1 MKALFINGGPRKN
14 WSTFKMLESAMKG
27 AAEAGAETEMIHLFD
42 YNFHGCRSCLAC
54 KLKNSK
60 TGGVCAVKD
69 DLRPILE
76 KAHDAD
82 VIVIGSPTYFSDVTG
97 DTRSFMERL
106 LYPVLSYNPKTDEK
120 GNLQM
125 SLLGRTIP
133 NAVIY
138 TMGSTEEAGAA
149 YNHMIKDNKNFLQM
163 LYGCSE
169 ALCSYDTY
177 MMSDYSRY
185 DIMPG
190 TEERR
195 AKQRDEQFPKDL
207 EAAYDLGK
215 RLVEMAKVAN
225 A

>member
-1 MKALFINGGPRKN
+1 
-14 WSTFKMLESAMKG
+14 MLESAMKG

-42 YNFHGCRSCLAC
+42 YSFHGCRSCLAC

-60 TGGVCAVKD
+60 TGGVCVVKD
-69 DLRPILE
+69 ELRPILE

-82 VIVIGSPTYFSDVTG
+82 VIVIGSPIYFSDVTG

-106 LYPVLSYNPKTDEK
+106 LYPVLSYNPRADET
-120 GNLQM
+120 GNIQM

-138 TMGSTEEAGAA
+138 TMGSTEEAGAT
-149 YNHMIKDNKNFLQM
+149 YNRMIEDNKNFLQM
-163 LYGCSE
+163 LYGYSE
-169 ALCSYDTY
+169 DLCSYDTY
-177 MMSDYSRY
+177 MMNDYSRY

-195 AKQRDEQFPKDL
+195 SKHRDEQFPIDL
-207 EAAYDLGK
+207 QNAYALGK
-215 RLVEMAKVAN
+215 RLVEKAKEV
-225 A
+225 

>member
-14 WSTFKMLESAMKG
+14 WSTCQMLESAMKG
-27 AAEAGAETEMIHLFD
+27 AAEAEAETEMIHLFD

-54 KLKNSK
+54 KLKNAK
-60 TGGVCAVKD
+60 TNGVCAIKD
-69 DLRPILE
+69 ELRPVFE
-76 KAHDAD
+76 KAHEAD
-82 VIVIGSPTYFSDVTG
+82 VIVIGSPIYFSDVTG

-106 LYPVLSYNPKTDEK
+106 LYPVLSYNPKSDDK

-133 NAVIY
+133 NAMIY

-149 YNHMIKDNKNFLQM
+149 YNRMIEDNKNFLQM
-163 LYGCSE
+163 LYGYSE

-177 MMSDYSRY
+177 MMTDYSRY

-195 AKQRDEQFPKDL
+195 AKHRDEQFPKDL
-207 EAAYDLGK
+207 KAAFELGK
-215 RLVEMAKVAN
+215 RLVEKAKTV
-225 A
+225 

>member
-14 WSTFKMLESAMKG
+14 WTTVKMLENAMKG
-27 AAEAGAETEMIHLFD
+27 AVDAGAETELIHLYD
-42 YNFHGCRSCLAC
+42 YNFTGCKSCLAC
-54 KLKNSK
+54 KMKNAK
-60 TGGVCAVKD
+60 TNGVCAVRD

-82 VIVIGSPTYFSDVTG
+82 VLVIGSPVYFSDTTG
-97 DTRSFMERL
+97 VSRAFMERL
-106 LYPVLSYNPKTDEK
+106 LYPVLSYNPKFDPET
-120 GNLQM
+120 GVPQM
-125 SLLGRTIP
+125 SLLGRTVP
-133 NAVIY
+133 NAMIY

-149 YNHMIKDNKNFLQM
+149 YNHMIEENKKFLQM
-163 LYGCSE
+163 LYGYSE

-185 DIMPG
+185 DVMPG

-195 AKQRDEQFPKDL
+195 AKHRDEQFPKEL

-215 RLVEMAKVAN
+215 RLVEMV
-225 A
+225 

>member
-54 KLKNSK
+54 KLKNAK
-60 TGGVCAVKD
+60 TGGVCAIKD
-69 DLRPILE
+69 ELRPILE
-76 KAHDAD
+76 KAHEAD
-82 VIVIGSPTYFSDVTG
+82 VIVFGSPIYFSDVTG

-106 LYPVLSYNPKTDEK
+106 LYPVLSYNPKADDN
-120 GNLQM
+120 GNLKM

-133 NAVIY
+133 NAMIY

-149 YNHMIKDNKNFLQM
+149 YNRMIEDNKNFLQM
-163 LYGCSE
+163 LYGYSE

-177 MMSDYSRY
+177 MMNDYSRY

-195 AKQRDEQFPKDL
+195 AKHRDEQFPKDL
-207 EAAYDLGK
+207 EAAYELGK
-215 RLVEMAKVAN
+215 RLVEKAKEA
-225 A
+225 